1 MYFCDNSN
9 FNIQHL
15 KTTVRKILIKESYSK
30 PEITRI
36 ILDNSIS
43 LVMMT
48 TMPPNPPP
56 RGRTKSDDGTATD
69 SPFTSPFGDKP
80 FE

>member
-1 MYFCDNSN
+1 ME
-9 FNIQHL
+9 L
-15 KTTVRKILIKESYSK
+15 KQLKKKIYLKPYKK

-56 RGRTKSDDGTATD
+56 RGLPGGGKGIDKKGLDEPSFR
-69 SPFTSPFGDKP
+69 SPFGDKP
-80 FE
+80 FG

>member
-1 MYFCDNSN
+1 
-9 FNIQHL
+9 L
-15 KTTVRKILIKESYSK
+15 KTTVRNILLKESYSK

-36 ILDNSIS
+36 SLDNSIS

-56 RGRTKSDDGTATD
+56 RTGKPGGTKGVE
-69 SPFTSPFGDKP
+69 SPFSSPFGDKP

>member
-1 MYFCDNSN
+1 
-9 FNIQHL
+9 L
-15 KTTVRKILIKESYSK
+15 KTSSQIIVSKKLYSK

-48 TMPPNPPP
+48 EMPPNPPP
-56 RGRTKSDDGTATD
+56 RGGGSKGTD
-69 SPFTSPFGDKP
+69 SPFQSPFGDKP
-80 FE
+80 FG